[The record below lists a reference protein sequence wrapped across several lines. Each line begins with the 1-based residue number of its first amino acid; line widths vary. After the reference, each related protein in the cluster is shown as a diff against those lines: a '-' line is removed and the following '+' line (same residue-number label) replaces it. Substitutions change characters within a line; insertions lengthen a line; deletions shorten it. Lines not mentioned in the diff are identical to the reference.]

1 MKTQET
7 YLEKLELINWIS
19 QLQDFSLL
27 EQLSKLKKD
36 NTVIPQWQKDEVLK
50 RMKDYK
56 NNPNSFLDFDDAM
69 KDI

>member
-56 NNPNSFLDFDDAM
+56 NNPNFFLDFDDAM